1 MVLHFIIIYFM
12 IAILTTLHKDRKNS
26 SCKLT
31 VITGYE
37 VWEMLGTTTAK
48 SFDYNTTNETIKF
61 QVRDETSLL
70 FFFDKIRQVLQQDNF
85 RCVNIYIYA
94 SFFSSIK
101 EIHFYRLYLYLCL
114 SCLNSILHVEWFKQT
129 WSKQ

>member
-70 FFFDKIRQVLQQDNF
+70 FFLTK
-85 RCVNIYIYA
+85 
-94 SFFSSIK
+94 
-101 EIHFYRLYLYLCL
+101 
-114 SCLNSILHVEWFKQT
+114 
-129 WSKQ
+129 